1 MKKFN
6 PSWSAVIYILT
17 ILTLFLMV
25 IQGIIISLEGLAITG
40 SFLNEEASIG
50 FVLLFIYIFYFLLNY
65 LINRHVK
72 NKILK
77 NIFAVILLIT
87 VIMFVY
93 LKGSYF
99 LNNPFIVN
107 MKVYWGI
114 LIFFILVFL
123 IISHLFKLHRSLNR
137 YI

>member
-123 IISHLFKLHRSLNR
+123 IISHLFTLHRSLNR